1 MKSKITAAAS
11 SCGLR
16 VGGLEQIQTFT
27 PAGQYLFILFAMSFV
42 ILILFFTCA
51 FSQDIKVAVDS
62 LGASSVEAG
71 IIACVASPDEATAVS
86 CLRAISHSG
95 SQSLPNVEDAR
106 LTLERV
112 LSRGW
117 FDAAEAVIDLS
128 HAASLD
134 VSTALHQTS
143 GRIRARLSELAERL
157 ASTAT
162 ATAIPPAI
170 EWAQS
175 PTEVFINVKW
185 ALKLSN
191 PATLGCTP
199 SPPEFGLKRVDFRAA
214 CDVKR
219 KTFALAAALWGNITP
234 ANCTWAE
241 SSVGRASLTLRKA
254 EDGPWPRLLLDKNE
268 RTPVWWAMHEN
279 MEAQNDAWRS
289 KTPTPAPT
297 IEVPQNGTV
306 ELPAAASSSPAAEA
320 GAEEKISN

>member
-1 MKSKITAAAS
+1 MICVLLS
-11 SCGLR
+11 
-16 VGGLEQIQTFT
+16 
-27 PAGQYLFILFAMSFV
+27 ILFTS
-42 ILILFFTCA
+42 A
-51 FSQDIKVAVDS
+51 FCQEVKVSVDS
-62 LGASSVEAG
+62 LGAASDAG
-71 IIACVASPDEATAVS
+71 IMSCVASPDESSAVS
-86 CLRAISHSG
+86 CLRAISVSSG
-95 SQSLPNVEDAR
+95 GQSLPSVEDAR
-106 LTLERV
+106 STLERV

-128 HAASLD
+128 HAASVD

-175 PTEVFINVKW
+175 PTEVYINVKW

-199 SPPEFGLKRVDFRAA
+199 APPEFGLKRVDFRAA

-297 IEVPQNGTV
+297 IEVPQNSTNASTTAV
-306 ELPAAASSSPAAEA
+306 SSSPAAE
-320 GAEEKISN
+320 GKN